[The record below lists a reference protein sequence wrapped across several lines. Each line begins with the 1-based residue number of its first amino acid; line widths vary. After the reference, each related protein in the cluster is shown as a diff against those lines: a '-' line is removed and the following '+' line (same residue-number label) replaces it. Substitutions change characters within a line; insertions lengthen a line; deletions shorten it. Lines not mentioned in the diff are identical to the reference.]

1 MALQGKHILVG
12 ISGGIAAY
20 KIPELIRG
28 LVKAGAEVRVA
39 TTRHAL
45 EFVTELTLQTVSGHP
60 VYSDVF
66 AAINA
71 HATEHISLPEW
82 CDAMIVAPA
91 TANVVAKMAA
101 GIADDALTTT
111 ICSCVARKPILIAP
125 AMNDKM
131 WENPATQHAV
141 ETIRSWQNVRVIE
154 PAEGPLACGVVG
166 KGRMPEAEELQEA
179 LEYVLTPPTLAGQRI
194 LITAGGTQ
202 EPIDPV
208 RFISNYSTGKMGVA
222 LAQVCARRGA
232 EVTMVCGS
240 MSVTPRNP
248 FGAIHRI
255 DALSAQEMYEA
266 CIAQWPRMNSAILCA
281 AVADFTPCEK
291 AENKIKKG
299 DRSLVNGDRS
309 LVIGG
314 KPSSAEATPPVN
326 REDAPGD
333 RSLVIS
339 DRSLV
344 NGGKPSSAEATPPVS
359 REDAPGEWSLSL
371 KETADIAKALG
382 QSKRPDQKLIG
393 FALETQHEIENA
405 LHKME
410 RKNLDAIVLNSL
422 RDKGA
427 GFGVDTNRVTII
439 RADGNSLELPL
450 LSKAEAA
457 NEIIRYSFLLEE
469 AE

>member
-179 LEYVLTPPTLAGQRI
+179 LEYALTPRTLAGQRI

-299 DRSLVNGDRS
+299 DRSLV
-309 LVIGG
+309 IG
-314 KPSSAEATPPVN
+314 
-326 REDAPGD
+326 
-333 RSLVIS
+333 

-393 FALETQHEIENA
+393 SALETQHEIENA

>member
-60 VYSDVF
+60 GYSDVF

-179 LEYVLTPPTLAGQRI
+179 LEYALTPRTLAGQRI

-299 DRSLVNGDRS
+299 ERS
-309 LVIGG
+309 LVIG
-314 KPSSAEATPPVN
+314 
-326 REDAPGD
+326 D
-333 RSLVIS
+333 RL
-339 DRSLV
+339 LV

-359 REDAPGEWSLSL
+359 REDAPCEWSLSL

>member
-179 LEYVLTPPTLAGQRI
+179 LEYALTPRTLTGQRI

-299 DRSLVNGDRS
+299 DRSLV
-309 LVIGG
+309 
-314 KPSSAEATPPVN
+314 
-326 REDAPGD
+326 
-333 RSLVIS
+333 IS

-344 NGGKPSSAEATPPVS
+344 NGGKPSSAEATPPVN

>member
-131 WENPATQHAV
+131 WENPATQHAI

-179 LEYVLTPPTLAGQRI
+179 LEYVLTPRTLAGQRI

-299 DRSLVNGDRS
+299 DRSLV
-309 LVIGG
+309 IG
-314 KPSSAEATPPVN
+314 
-326 REDAPGD
+326 
-333 RSLVIS
+333 